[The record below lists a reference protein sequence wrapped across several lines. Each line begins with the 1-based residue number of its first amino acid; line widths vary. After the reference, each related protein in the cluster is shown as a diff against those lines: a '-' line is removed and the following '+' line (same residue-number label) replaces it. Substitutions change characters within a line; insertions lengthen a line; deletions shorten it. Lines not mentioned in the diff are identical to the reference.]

1 MRIWRAM
8 KVFYQIITDREVY
21 FLFGL
26 AIRDL
31 FRTAKSDP
39 KPAVAIK
46 KRAKVMSAGR
56 S

>member
-1 MRIWRAM
+1 M
-8 KVFYQIITDREVY
+8 KVFYQIITDLEVY
-21 FLFGL
+21 FLFAL

-39 KPAVAIK
+39 KPAVVIK
-46 KRAKVMSAGR
+46 KRAKAMSASR